1 MDTILKDVRFAIRSS
16 IKNWGLTIVI
26 ILTLAIGIGA
36 TVALFTIVNAVVL
49 QPLAYK
55 NSDQLVRVYE
65 SNIRKISATFSVSPP
80 NYKDWKKQNRA
91 FSDMAALSRTEN
103 YNLLLESAPEQAT
116 VTQVSSNLFSL
127 LGTEPIVGR
136 DFVSDDELL
145 SKEPVVM
152 LSHNIW
158 NQRFG
163 KDKNIIGRS
172 LTLNSQSYTIVG
184 VMPAGFEL
192 PFNVAQLYIP
202 LRFSV
207 KDEIRA
213 RRYLRVIGRL
223 KDGVSSS
230 DAQIDL
236 GTIAKSIERQYPE
249 SNTGWGVVIR
259 DLKTVVV
266 PDDFRGSLILLL
278 GAVGMV
284 LLIACVNVASLLSAK
299 ASSRQ
304 KEIAI
309 RTALGTTRFKLIRQL
324 LTESVVIAIP
334 GGILGLIVA
343 YFGIGLLTSIN
354 PEDIP
359 RLKEITF
366 SWQVLGVTFI
376 LSLLTAAIFGIIP
389 AIQASKPDLTS
400 VIKDAAK
407 GGATNNSSRY
417 ALNTLVVIEVALG
430 LVVVISA
437 GLLVKSFQKLQ
448 RIDAGFNPSQVIT
461 ATIDLP
467 ESKFLNPEA
476 TESFFKQ
483 LTAKLLSFPG
493 VTSIGRINIL
503 PMGGGNSMNA
513 FSIVGRPQKPGE
525 VEAASYRVVT
535 ASYFQTM
542 NIQRVKGRYFYDYE
556 SKDSS
561 RVMLIDE
568 SAAHQYWPSEDPIG
582 KFIKFGKPTDEPY
595 MVVGIVKDVKKDGL
609 DSEALPTL
617 YLLSSQA
624 PPQPSVSLVIRTK
637 NDPLVLAPAIR
648 NEVWS
653 LDKEQT
659 VARIET
665 MEKLLSTSLSRWRL
679 NLVIFTTF
687 AVIAILLTTIG
698 LYSVI
703 SFSVGQRV
711 HEIGVRMAL
720 GADQWALIFMILKHG
735 LILTLIGIGIGI
747 TASFALTRIMTNMLF
762 DVSPTDITIFLTV
775 SLFLLLIDQ
784 VACFIPARRAIKV
797 DPLIAIRGI
806 K

>member
-103 YNLLLESAPEQAT
+103 YNLLLGSAPEQAT

-236 GTIAKSIERQYPE
+236 GTTAKSIERQYPE

-448 RIDAGFNPSQVIT
+448 RVDAGFDPSQVIT

-535 ASYFQTM
+535 ASYFHTM

-735 LILTLIGIGIGI
+735 LILTLIGIGIGV